1 MVLLGLPLLLL
12 VAFVPSFI
20 RMFSLVLAF
29 ALLFFARAAARVLD
43 PLPLKIEN
51 QVEQNKLTSFF
62 LSSLSDFLQAL
73 LYNLYNFLE
82 SNSVNLETKYHKL
95 LQKRNKRKPHYG
107 AIRNKPSPFFDFF
120 WIAILAQTVTDLFT
134 DLDETQSSVIDLF
147 SFRKR
152 LIWIIQSLQSFLDWP
167 HFFFTL

>member
-51 QVEQNKLTSFF
+51 QVEQKQTYLIFF
-62 LSSLSDFLQAL
+62 VQFVGFFA
-73 LYNLYNFLE
+73 
-82 SNSVNLETKYHKL
+82 
-95 LQKRNKRKPHYG
+95 
-107 AIRNKPSPFFDFF
+107 SPLVQF
-120 WIAILAQTVTDLFT
+120 V
-134 DLDETQSSVIDLF
+134 
-147 SFRKR
+147 
-152 LIWIIQSLQSFLDWP
+152 
-167 HFFFTL
+167 

>member
-95 LQKRNKRKPHYG
+95 LQKRNKRNR
-107 AIRNKPSPFFDFF
+107 I
-120 WIAILAQTVTDLFT
+120 TVQL
-134 DLDETQSSVIDLF
+134 ETNLLHSLIF
-147 SFRKR
+147 SG
-152 LIWIIQSLQSFLDWP
+152 SLYWLRQ
-167 HFFFTL
+167 

>member
-95 LQKRNKRKPHYG
+95 LQKRNKRNRITVQLETNLLH
-107 AIRNKPSPFFDFF
+107 SL
-120 WIAILAQTVTDLFT
+120 IL
-134 DLDETQSSVIDLF
+134 SG
-147 SFRKR
+147 
-152 LIWIIQSLQSFLDWP
+152 SLYWLRQ
-167 HFFFTL
+167 